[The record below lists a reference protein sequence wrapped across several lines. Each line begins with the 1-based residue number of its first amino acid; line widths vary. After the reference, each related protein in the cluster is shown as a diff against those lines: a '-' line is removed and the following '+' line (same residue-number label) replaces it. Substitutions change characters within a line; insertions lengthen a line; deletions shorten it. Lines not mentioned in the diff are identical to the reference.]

1 MTKAEIAK
9 MAKDKGFVPQFI
21 GDKETGLFTNPPT
34 PMSYPKEDLRY
45 FLHLCE
51 IMYWLIEE
59 SNTTKDDSNPY
70 MEIENTVSQLLQV
83 EFAKIKII
91 NN

>member
-1 MTKAEIAK
+1 MTKTEIAK

-34 PMSYPKEDLRY
+34 PLSYPKEDLRY

-51 IMYWLIEE
+51 LFYWLAGKHV
-59 SNTTKDDSNPY
+59 TGGPGDVLG
-70 MEIENTVSQLLQV
+70 IENTVIQLLQN
-83 EFAKIKII
+83 KK
-91 NN
+91 

>member
-1 MTKAEIAK
+1 MTKTEIAK

-59 SNTTKDDSNPY
+59 SNTTKDNSGAF
-70 MEIENTVSQLLQV
+70 MGIEDTVLQLLQN
-83 EFAKIKII
+83 K
-91 NN
+91 

>member
-21 GDKETGLFTNPPT
+21 GDKEIGLFTNPPT

-59 SNTTKDDSNPY
+59 SNTTKDNSGTF
-70 MEIENTVSQLLQV
+70 MGIEDTVLQLLQN
-83 EFAKIKII
+83 K
-91 NN
+91 